1 MNKQQEQLIQLLISN
16 SQPAW
21 QIETIFKRCC
31 LYFGMETALEECQKV
46 IDFANQANISLLE
59 SFRLQV
65 EISEMLIDRAK
76 N

>member
-1 MNKQQEQLIQLLISN
+1 MNKEQDQLIQLLIN
-16 SQPAW
+16 NPQPAW

-31 LYFGMETALEECQKV
+31 LYFGMEAALAECQNI
-46 IDFANQANISLLE
+46 IDFANQVNIGLLE

-65 EISEMLIDRAK
+65 EISEMLNDRAR

>member
-1 MNKQQEQLIQLLISN
+1 MNKEQDQLIQLLISN

-31 LYFGMETALEECQKV
+31 LYFGMEAALEECQNI
-46 IDFANQANISLLE
+46 IDFANQANLSLIE

-65 EISEMLIDRAK
+65 EISEMLIDRAS